1 VAGTKKVDLL
11 GTLWALQDSL
21 KTNNIRLVGE
31 QVERL
36 EALETQLLQS
46 ETLAGAK
53 RESLKI
59 TGGSHQTMKL
69 QLTNRLDDVETADLT
84 RLILDFQMR
93 QIAMEA
99 SYNMAAKISQMT
111 ILDYI

>member
-1 VAGTKKVDLL
+1 
-11 GTLWALQDSL
+11 
-21 KTNNIRLVGE
+21 
-31 QVERL
+31 
-36 EALETQLLQS
+36 
-46 ETLAGAK
+46 
-53 RESLKI
+53 
-59 TGGSHQTMKL
+59 MKL